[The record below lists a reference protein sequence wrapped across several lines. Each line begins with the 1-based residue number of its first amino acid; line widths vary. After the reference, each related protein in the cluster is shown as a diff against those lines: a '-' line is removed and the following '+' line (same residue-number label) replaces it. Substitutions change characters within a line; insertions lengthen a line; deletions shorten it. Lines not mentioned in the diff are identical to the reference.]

1 VRQQLAAPLG
11 SIIKALRVLETFSGG
26 EPERGVTEISE
37 LLKIHKSSI
46 SRIISTLAFAGFL
59 EKNLLTGKYR
69 LGFKLAALG
78 SRVLGHYDLR
88 DHASPFMIDLA
99 KKTKEIIHLSILDQ
113 TDIVYLDK
121 RGEGQTLTVST
132 KVGGRSPAHACG
144 MGKVLLSGLS
154 QEDLQKFLAS
164 SPLAKLTPKTI
175 TEVPR
180 LVKELERVRKSGF
193 AIDDEESFLGIRC
206 VAAPIYGKQGRIEGA
221 LSITVPKQRM
231 DQKRMEGLKS
241 EVVETA
247 RAISERVQIGMGE
260 GT

>member
-1 VRQQLAAPLG
+1 MAAPLS
-11 SIIKALRVLETFSGG
+11 SIVKALRVLEIFSRD

-59 EKNLLTGKYR
+59 EKNPLTGKYR
-69 LGFKLAALG
+69 LGFKLVDLG

-88 DHASPFMIDLA
+88 DHASPFMVDLA
-99 KKTKEIIHLSILDQ
+99 KRTKEIIHLSVLDK

-121 RGEGQTLTVST
+121 KGEGQTLTVST

-154 QEDLQKFLAS
+154 REELEKFLAS
-164 SPLAKLTPKTI
+164 SSFAKLTPKTI
-175 TEVPR
+175 SEVPR
-180 LVKELERVRKSGF
+180 LLKELDRIRKSGF
-193 AIDDEESFLGIRC
+193 AVDDEESFLGIRC
-206 VAAPIYGKQGRIEGA
+206 VAAPIYGKNGKIEAA

-231 DQKRMEGLKS
+231 DQKRMEELKR

-247 RAISERVQIGMGE
+247 RAISKRVEIGMGG